1 MNRSVLTKMSSSTTE
16 PELILSICWESGYL
30 SAAFFNSETMELSV
44 MQQTIEIR
52 PEFVNLNN
60 LFRIVTPTNILMAG
74 HDNFLK
80 EVLRINNIPPDV
92 ELKSLKV
99 DKKGVNFSSN
109 ILIYPMDKKTLF
121 ANKNRVLKINLPG
134 MLKNQ
139 TDDERIYF
147 LESVLPI
154 KEDLTVQTIGN
165 LFQYL
170 DKNWRM
176 IYNQSDLNPVIV
188 DLNVF
193 CMQGQLLMDSVTFDA
208 LQIFTSSNHP
218 SGFKKGAAGTF
229 IEGFS
234 IYGLLN
240 KCSSKNGSNEL
251 KIMLKQPIRDLL
263 ELNLRHST
271 IDWLRNGRN
280 FEIIERIKTNIK
292 KIKNVNL
299 IFSRL
304 FSNSGKPN
312 DWKVLKQTI
321 YHAFLLC
328 KLCLEL
334 SENDSMIIQFIKDFA
349 DIIKNNTN
357 LELIVQTI
365 DEIVNLEETEKNN
378 RFIVNSGIDHSLDEK
393 KRQIIEIQTKIQ
405 EDSSILELP
414 NFITT
419 VNVLH
424 MPGYGFLIV
433 IDSWDELPD
442 PKSIESETLRFVF
455 NANEKFYYKSCYC
468 DQLDIEYGDLYGEI
482 IAHENRICSRL
493 IIFLK
498 EKLLD
503 IQAVVKLSG
512 KFDCLIAMAQVSEER
527 KYVKPEITTDKIL
540 SIKNGRHALYEI
552 NHEFTANDTEISQEN
567 KNLITILTAPN
578 AAGKSVYMKH
588 VALIAYLAHTGCHV
602 PASSAKIGLLDA
614 IFSRIY
620 IAESTYQDSSS
631 FLTDLQQMSRVMMN
645 STTKS
650 LILIDEFGKGTTSND
665 GCALLTA
672 CLESLAGRKELAP
685 LTIVITHFSN
695 VYDLMKDKE
704 VVSLKTIEVNE
715 AQNGLVS
722 TFKIKDGRSQTKYAS
737 NVPELKKFIDDIVQ
751 NNFE

>member
-1 MNRSVLTKMSSSTTE
+1 MSS
-16 PELILSICWESGYL
+16 PESESQLILSICWESGYL
-30 SAAFFNSETMELSV
+30 SASFFNIETMELSI
-44 MQQTIEIR
+44 MQKTIELR

-60 LFRIVTPTNILMAG
+60 LFRITSPDYILMSG
-74 HDNFLK
+74 HDDFLK
-80 EVLRINNIPPDV
+80 EVLRINNIPPEI
-92 ELKSLKV
+92 ELKSLKA
-99 DKKGVNFSSN
+99 DKNCANFSTN
-109 ILIYPMDKKTLF
+109 VFILPMDKKTLF
-121 ANKNRVLKINLPG
+121 ANKNRVLKLNLPG

-165 LFQYL
+165 LLQYL
-170 DKNWRM
+170 DKNWRR
-176 IYNQSDLNPVIV
+176 IYNQCDLNPVIV

-193 CMQGQLLMDSVTFDA
+193 CMQGQLLMDSVTFDG

-218 SGFKKGAAGTF
+218 SGFKKGAAGTV

-240 KCSSKNGSNEL
+240 KCSSMNGSNEL
-251 KIMLKQPIRDLL
+251 KIMLKQPTRDLL
-263 ELNLRHST
+263 ELHLRHST
-271 IDWLRNGRN
+271 IDWLRDGRN
-280 FEIIERIKTNIK
+280 FEIVEMIKTNIK

-299 IFSRL
+299 IFGRL

-312 DWKVLKQTI
+312 DWKVLKQTT
-321 YHAFLLC
+321 YNAFFLC

-334 SENDSMIIQFIKDFA
+334 SESNSTIITFIKEFA
-349 DIIKNNTN
+349 DIIRNNTN

-365 DEIVNLEETEKNN
+365 DEIVDLEETEKNN
-378 RFIVNSGIDHSLDEK
+378 RFIVNSDIDLSLDEK
-393 KRQIIEIQTKIQ
+393 KKQIIEIQNKIQ
-405 EDSSILELP
+405 EDSNISQLP
-414 NFITT
+414 NFIKNI
-419 VNVLH
+419 NVLH
-424 MPGYGFLIV
+424 TPAYGFLIV
-433 IDSWDELPD
+433 IDSWGEEPD
-442 PKSIESETLRFVF
+442 PKSIESETLRFIF
-455 NANEKFYYKSCYC
+455 KSNEQFYYKSRFC
-468 DQLDIEYGDLYGEI
+468 DQLDIEYNDLYGEI
-482 IAHENRICSRL
+482 VAHENRICSRL
-493 IIFLK
+493 IIFLQ
-498 EKLLD
+498 EKCLE
-503 IQAVVKLSG
+503 IQTVVKLAG

-527 KYVKPEITTDKIL
+527 NYVKPEITTEKIL

-552 NHEFTANDTEISQEN
+552 NHQFTANDTEINEEN
-567 KNLITILTAPN
+567 KNFITILTAPN
-578 AAGKSVYMKH
+578 AAGKSVYLKH

-602 PASSAKIGLLDA
+602 PASSAKIGLLDG

-631 FLTDLQQMSRVMMN
+631 FLTDLHQMSRVLMN
-645 STTKS
+645 STSKS
-650 LILIDEFGKGTTSND
+650 LILIDEFGKGTNSND

-704 VVSLKTIEVNE
+704 GVSLKTIEVNE
-715 AQNGLVS
+715 EENGLVS
-722 TFKIKDGRSQTKYAS
+722 TFKIKDGRGQTKYAT
-737 NVPELKKFIDDIVQ
+737 NVPELKQFIDDIVQ